1 MVGFWNN
8 DIVLIRIRKL
18 ARILK
23 PIFMKRTFILL
34 LFSACISFSLSAQ
47 VTILPYGLDI
57 TNDDVS
63 QLSID
68 YQSTAGTHDWWLN
81 FYGHLLMRN
90 NEFGN
95 FAADEY
101 WHFGARNTGNL
112 DIAFGTASGTNVVNA
127 ANAILTLTQDERV
140 GILNN
145 NPASPLDVEGPVTI
159 RRSSGALVT
168 GVNFRDE
175 NDDLV
180 GRMALTS
187 GGGMNL
193 DAFEGGD
200 ITFGGVGINSGTMRF
215 TNDGDLGV
223 GAAAPSA
230 KVEINHNSSGS
241 DAHLE
246 LFESETSGDFAR
258 LKFRSNFPTGDPVA
272 NQKRVFLINA
282 NPADTGDPNLHIAFD
297 EDDTANPLAAILF
310 TVEGEDQQVGIRQN
324 DPEADFHIRQSN
336 GNNASTGIR
345 LEDNDGTYW
354 NVWTDNG
361 NDLLFHN
368 DGSNLSQIENGTGN
382 YQLISDNRLKT
393 EIAPLRNVL
402 GKVKDLRPI
411 WYHINSDPNQKKTL
425 GFMAQEVESVLP
437 DFVDSQKE
445 YKTLTYD
452 YFGVLAIKA
461 IQEQQEIIEEKE
473 DRIRDLEQRLADL
486 EETLERVVQH
496 VELPAETESPVVLTD
511 ARLGQNEPN
520 PSLGTTRI
528 PFTIPT
534 SARSATL
541 RVTASNGQLIKEI
554 AIDQRGQGQLTL
566 QTGQLSPAAY
576 QYTLWIDGQAVAT
589 KQMLIQK

>member
-1 MVGFWNN
+1 
-8 DIVLIRIRKL
+8 
-18 ARILK
+18 
-23 PIFMKRTFILL
+23 MKRTFIPL
-34 LFSACISFSLSAQ
+34 LFSACIAFSLSAQ

-57 TNDDVS
+57 TNNSVS

-68 YQSTAGTHDWWLN
+68 YQSTAGTHDFWLN

-95 FAADEY
+95 FEANEY

-112 DIAFGTASGTNVVNA
+112 DIAFGTASGTNIINA
-127 ANAILTLTQDERV
+127 TNAIMTFSQDKRV

-145 NPASPLDVEGPVTI
+145 DPASPLDVEGPITI

-168 GVNFRDE
+168 GINLRDE

-215 TNDGDLGV
+215 TNGGDLGV

-246 LFESETSGDFAR
+246 LFENETSGDFAR
-258 LKFRSNFPTGDPVA
+258 LKFRSNFATGDPVA
-272 NQKRVFLINA
+272 NQRRVFLINA

-297 EDDTANPLAAILF
+297 ADDTSNPLATILF

-324 DPEADFHIRQSN
+324 NPESDFHIRQSN

-354 NVWTDNG
+354 NFWTDNG
-361 NDLLFHN
+361 DDLLFHN
-368 DGSNLSQIENGTGN
+368 DGSNLSQIESGTGN

-402 GKVKDLRPI
+402 PKVKDLRPI
-411 WYHINSDPNQKKTL
+411 WYHINTDPNQKKTL

-496 VELPAETESPVVLTD
+496 VELPNEEEAPVILHD
-511 ARLGQNEPN
+511 AKLGQNEPN

-528 PFTIPT
+528 PFTVPT

>member
-1 MVGFWNN
+1 
-8 DIVLIRIRKL
+8 
-18 ARILK
+18 
-23 PIFMKRTFILL
+23 MKRTFTL
-34 LFSACISFSLSAQ
+34 LFCLACMAWSLSAQ
-47 VTILPYGLDI
+47 VTILPYGVDI

-63 QLSID
+63 QLSVD
-68 YQSTAGTHDWWLN
+68 YQSTSGTHDWWLN
-81 FYGHLLMRN
+81 FYGHMLMRN

-95 FAADEY
+95 FAADEF

-112 DIAFGTASGTNVVNA
+112 DIAFGTAAGTTNVVNA
-127 ANAILTLTQDERV
+127 SNAILTITQDKRV

-159 RRSSGALVT
+159 RRSTGALVT

-200 ITFGGVGINSGTMRF
+200 ITFGGVGISSGAMRF
-215 TNDGDLGV
+215 TNGGDLVIG
-223 GAAAPSA
+223 GAASSA
-230 KVEINHNSSGS
+230 KVEINHNSSGP

-246 LFESETSGDFAR
+246 LFENEVSGDFAR
-258 LKFRSNFPTGDPVA
+258 LKFRSNFATGDPLA

-297 EDDTANPLAAILF
+297 EDDTANPLANILF
-310 TVEGEDQQVGIRQN
+310 TVEGEDREIGINQKDPTAYLHVKQLENGVEGLLIENNGEGDDTWSYIIGSNDLFVRYNGTNVGSFDN
-324 DPEADFHIRQSN
+324 TN
-336 GNNASTGIR
+336 GSYVASSDRR
-345 LEDNDGTYW
+345 LKNTIESVPDGTL
-354 NVWTDNG
+354 N
-361 NDLLFHN
+361 
-368 DGSNLSQIENGTGN
+368 
-382 YQLISDNRLKT
+382 K
-393 EIAPLRNVL
+393 VL
-402 GKVKDLRPI
+402 DLRPVT
-411 WYHINSDPNQKKTL
+411 YFFNHDEERGKPTH
-425 GFMAQEVESVLP
+425 GFIAQEVQELSENWVVHREDGFLGINYDEFIPVL
-437 DFVDSQKE
+437 
-445 YKTLTYD
+445 T
-452 YFGVLAIKA
+452 KA

-496 VELPAETESPVVLTD
+496 VELPAEEEAPVVLTD
-511 ARLGQNEPN
+511 AHLGQNEPN

-528 PFTIPT
+528 PFAIPT

-554 AIDQRGQGQLTL
+554 AIDQRGAGQLTL